1 MTKRLIALVLAALM
15 LFSFAACG
23 SAKEQTF
30 STEELS
36 IKLNDSFKATDY
48 TGYTKCFENQDTAIF
63 VLREDKSLLGG
74 VTITL
79 DEYAQLCRKSN
90 EGRNPGEITKD
101 GSIPVFE
108 YDFTNPDT
116 KVNYHYYTTMHE
128 SEKAFWLVQFVCEA
142 SKFSGRKAEFSSWSK
157 TISFK

>member
-1 MTKRLIALVLAALM
+1 MTRRIIALVLAALM

-23 SAKEQTF
+23 AAKEKTF
-30 STEELS
+30 SIEELS
-36 IKLNDSFKATDY
+36 IKLNDSFKASNY
-48 TGYTKCFENQDTAIF
+48 EGYTKCFENKDTAIF

-90 EGRNPGEITKD
+90 EGRNPGEITKE
-101 GSIPVFE
+101 GTIPVFE
-108 YDFTNPDT
+108 YDFTNPDS
-116 KVNYHYYTTMHE
+116 KVTYHYYTTMHE

-142 SKFSGRKAEFSSWSK
+142 SKASSRKAEFVNWAK
-157 TISFK
+157 TVSFK